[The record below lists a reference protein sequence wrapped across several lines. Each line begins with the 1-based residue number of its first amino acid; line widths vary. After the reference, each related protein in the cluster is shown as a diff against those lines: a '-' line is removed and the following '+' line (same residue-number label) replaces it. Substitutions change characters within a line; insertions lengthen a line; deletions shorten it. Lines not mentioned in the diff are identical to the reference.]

1 MVPTYFRREL
11 RDRVLQRP
19 SRLRTFLLPSD
30 FSKSVHHSPSYPA
43 KAGYPVRRGFAVLS
57 RVLWNIGSPVG
68 ACHPASPRPDR
79 VAGDDDEKQSR
90 MSGAPANASKADL
103 RTAALAARDA
113 LSDAQRAAAGEA
125 LAKRGLPFDVK
136 SGAVV
141 AGYSPIRG
149 EIDPTPL
156 MRKLASEGARLALPV
171 ITARGQSLRF
181 RLWHPGDRLLP
192 GPLGILE
199 PSPAAAEI
207 HPDIVLVPLAA
218 FDRTGHRIGY
228 GAGHYDRTLAQLHK
242 SKGFAAIGLAFSGQE
257 VAAVPALQHDV
268 ALDYV
273 LTETKAFDFRSS

>member
-1 MVPTYFRREL
+1 M
-11 RDRVLQRP
+11 
-19 SRLRTFLLPSD
+19 
-30 FSKSVHHSPSYPA
+30 
-43 KAGYPVRRGFAVLS
+43 AG
-57 RVLWNIGSPVG
+57 
-68 ACHPASPRPDR
+68 
-79 VAGDDDEKQSR
+79 GDDETQSR
-90 MSGAPANASKADL
+90 MSGAPATASKADL
-103 RTAALAARDA
+103 RAAALAARDA

-125 LAKRGLPFDVK
+125 LARRGLPFEIK

-149 EIDPTPL
+149 EIDPAPL

-171 ITARGQSLRF
+171 ITARGKSLIF
-181 RLWHPGDRLLP
+181 RTWNPRDRLLP

-218 FDRTGHRIGY
+218 FDRAGHRIGY

-273 LTETKAFDFRSS
+273 LTETQLHDFRSS